1 MVYRGQMSRQT
12 RILIV
17 EDQEE
22 IAEILGEIVESLGHH
37 VSFAPTIAD
46 AVTAVRTDAPDAIL
60 LDVVLPDARETEG
73 LDALRAAS
81 PSIPIVMVTA
91 NVDEDLGRE
100 LLKRGAFDYIMKPFD
115 RDQLDRALTA
125 AIGGS

>member
-1 MVYRGQMSRQT
+1 MSRPS
-12 RILIV
+12 RVLIV

-22 IAEILGEIVESLGHH
+22 IAEILGEMVETLGHE
-37 VSFAPTIAD
+37 VRFAATLND
-46 AVTAVRTDAPDAIL
+46 AVATVRAEAPDAIL
-60 LDVVLPDARETEG
+60 LDIVLPDARETQG
-73 LDALRAAS
+73 LDQLKAVG
-81 PSIPIVMVTA
+81 PKIPIIMVTA

-125 AIGGS
+125 ALGSNA

>member
-1 MVYRGQMSRQT
+1 MSGST
-12 RILIV
+12 CILIV

-22 IAEILGEIVESLGHH
+22 IAEILGEIVQSLGHDIR
-37 VSFAPTIAD
+37 FAPTIAD
-46 AVTAVRTDAPDAIL
+46 AVAAVGTDAPDAIL
-60 LDVVLPDARETEG
+60 LDVVLPDARETQG
-73 LDALRAAS
+73 LDALKGANAT
-81 PSIPIVMVTA
+81 IPIIMVTA

-125 AIGGS
+125 ALGSSA

>member
-1 MVYRGQMSRQT
+1 MSART

-22 IAEILGEIVESLGHH
+22 IAEILGEIVQSLGHD
-37 VSFAPTIAD
+37 VVFAPTLAQ
-46 AVTAVRTDAPDAIL
+46 AVAKVKSDAPDAVL
-60 LDVVLPDARETEG
+60 LDVVLPDARDTQG
-73 LDALRAAS
+73 IDALRAAG
-81 PSIPIVMVTA
+81 PATPIIMVTA

-115 RDQLDRALTA
+115 RNQLDRALTA
-125 AIGGS
+125 ALGGSPQLD

>member
-1 MVYRGQMSRQT
+1 MSRQT

-37 VSFAPTIAD
+37 VRFAPTIAD
-46 AVTAVRTDAPDAIL
+46 AVATVRADAPDAIL
-60 LDVVLPDARETEG
+60 LDVVLPDARETQG
-73 LDALRAAS
+73 LDALRAAG

-125 AIGGS
+125 ALGRSS

>member
-1 MVYRGQMSRQT
+1 MSG
-12 RILIV
+12 LPLVLVV

-22 IAEILGEIVESLGHH
+22 IAEILGEMLESLGYT
-37 VSFAPTIAD
+37 VRYAPTIND
-46 AVTAVRTDAPDAIL
+46 AVAKVRSESPDAIL
-60 LDVVLPDARETEG
+60 LDVVLPDARDTQGIDQLKATE
-73 LDALRAAS
+73 
-81 PSIPIVMVTA
+81 PKIPIIMVTA

-125 AIGGS
+125 ALGGGV

>member
-1 MVYRGQMSRQT
+1 MSRQT

-22 IAEILGEIVESLGHH
+22 IAEILGEIVESLGHD
-37 VSFAPTIAD
+37 VSFAPTIAA
-46 AVTAVRTDAPDAIL
+46 AVTAVRTDALDAIL

-91 NVDEDLGRE
+91 NVDEDLARA
-100 LLKRGAFDYIMKPFD
+100 LLKHGAFDYIMKPFD

>member
-1 MVYRGQMSRQT
+1 MSGPP
-12 RILIV
+12 LVLVV

-22 IAEILGEIVESLGHH
+22 IAEILGEMLESLGYT
-37 VSFAPTIAD
+37 VRYAPTIND
-46 AVTAVRTDAPDAIL
+46 AVAKVHSESPDAIL
-60 LDVVLPDARETEG
+60 LDVVLPDARDTQGIDQLKATE
-73 LDALRAAS
+73 
-81 PSIPIVMVTA
+81 PKIPIIMVTA

-125 AIGGS
+125 ALGGV

>member
-1 MVYRGQMSRQT
+1 MSRRT

-17 EDQEE
+17 EDHEE
-22 IAEILGEIVESLGHH
+22 IAEILGELVESLGHRIAL
-37 VSFAPTIAD
+37 APTIAD
-46 AVTAVRTDAPDAIL
+46 AVAAVHGDAPDAIL
-60 LDVVLPDARETEG
+60 LDVVLPDARETQG
-73 LDALRAAS
+73 LDALRAVA

-125 AIGGS
+125 ALGS